1 MTRRVVLRH
10 LEGGD
15 GLRHL
20 DATVDAS
27 GDLRIEGQDL
37 GPGVEQIFGSREYE
51 WDWLVKAAD
60 VPALV
65 RALGG
70 SDGDDVLDL
79 LERLYAPPEPG
90 GVETFI
96 GTGKPIPA
104 EFWSRIGD

>member
-20 DATVDAS
+20 EVILEES

-37 GPGVEQIFGSREYE
+37 GSGVEQIFGSREYE
-51 WDWLVKAAD
+51 WDWLVKNAD

-70 SDGDDVLDL
+70 SEGDDVLQL

-90 GVETFI
+90 MIETFI
-96 GTGKPIPA
+96 GTGKAIAA

>member
-10 LEGGD
+10 SEDAG

-20 DATVDAS
+20 DATVDAA

-37 GPGVEQIFGSREYE
+37 GPGVERIFGSREYE
-51 WDWLVKAAD
+51 WDWVVRAAD

-70 SDGDDVLDL
+70 SDGDDVLAL
-79 LERLYAPPEPG
+79 LERLYAQPDPG
-90 GVETFI
+90 TIEAFI
-96 GTGKPIPA
+96 GTGKAVPA
-104 EFWSRIGD
+104 ELWSRIGD